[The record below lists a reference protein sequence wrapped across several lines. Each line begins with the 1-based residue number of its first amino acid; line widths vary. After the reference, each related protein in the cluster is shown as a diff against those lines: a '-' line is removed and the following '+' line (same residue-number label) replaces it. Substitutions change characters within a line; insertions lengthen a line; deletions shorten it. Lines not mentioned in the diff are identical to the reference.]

1 MTMKKIIAL
10 FAFVLIAGAVS
21 AQESTEQTGAEIVF
35 AETLHDFGDI
45 TQGDKVTHVFAFEN
59 TGTEPLVLNNVLTTC
74 GCTAPS
80 WPRDPIAPGE
90 SGEITVTFN
99 SRGKIGMQNKIIT
112 VVSNAVNNQE
122 RVNIRANVL
131 PGNNEGN

>member
-1 MTMKKIIAL
+1 MKKIIAL